1 MFVLPLLAIALAFPA
16 PAPPSPRGQVIISTK
31 MSTLT
36 GTISVVGERFYLVG
50 KKRVLLTV
58 IDPAL
63 RDALIAAKGKQ
74 RTVTGTPDLVSGT
87 GAFLVTGMR

>member
-1 MFVLPLLAIALAFPA
+1 MFVLPLLAIAFAFPA
-16 PAPPSPRGQVIISTK
+16 PAPESAPGQVIISTK

-36 GTISVVGERFYLVG
+36 GTVSVVGERFYLVG

-63 RDALIAAKGKQ
+63 KDAL
-74 RTVTGTPDLVSGT
+74 
-87 GAFLVTGMR
+87 